1 MVDYGNTDI
10 EKRSIF
16 FRCLQPLLTFGRER
30 EGIDLSALRLTAY
43 TLKDLGQQELNLGKD
58 GDTKIQPIQATGSGQ
73 VNDKQKIAL
82 QELISRVNDLFEGD
96 LTPGDKLV
104 YVNNAIKG
112 KLMENTELTN
122 QAFNNT
128 KQQFESSP
136 DLDKHLEGAIMDS
149 MAAFSQMSRQALMP
163 KNKHAIKDVL
173 LGPAGL
179 YEALVEAY
187 MAGKNASVGVV
198 A

>member
-1 MVDYGNTDI
+1 M
-10 EKRSIF
+10 
-16 FRCLQPLLTFGRER
+16 
-30 EGIDLSALRLTAY
+30 RLTAY

-104 YVNNAIKG
+104 YVNNILKG
-112 KLMENTELTN
+112 KLMENTELMN

-149 MAAFSQMSRQALMP
+149 MVAFSQMSKQALMP

-187 MAGKNASVGVV
+187 LAGKSSQNSA
-198 A
+198 AA